1 MLNKPFKP
9 PALIRKPSE
18 SHPIPGPPVEPPSAP
33 PSKKRRIS
41 YDNDDPPRPSPAP
54 VPARK
59 PLLQVV
65 NPARVDTPYD
75 DTTSGYYTVLW
86 RKPTA
91 KKHKTWDGDAILCL
105 SNGYAQLQDTSGR
118 PMGKTMWSK
127 PLEPGSTLSV
137 GGKELE
143 VDAVISKQDFL
154 AGRHVLSANGP
165 VAPKPAVTQSSN
177 NKPLLTVNPTQV
189 QKIAVKSSGKPDV
202 GLSVPASTQSRPPTS
217 KFRNPLLTST
227 TLPKQS
233 NTTMPQAR
241 HDPDAPGALVMKRPL
256 PMHIPRGKQAVDVV
270 VDPVLSKHLRDHQ
283 RQGVQFL
290 YECVMGFGAY
300 NGRGAILADEMGL
313 GKTLQTIT
321 LVWTLLKQNFVYDDP
336 PAVKKAIIVCPAG
349 VVSNWRKEFRK
360 WLGIERLGVFVADEP
375 GKRLTDFTRGKCYNV
390 MVIGYEKLLKSH
402 EDIKKHC
409 NVDLIV
415 LDEGHKLKTAKGKTA
430 QAIRNL
436 GTDRIVLLSGT
447 PFSNNLLEF
456 HTVADLVNPGI
467 FGKLNAFKREF
478 DGPIVRGQQP
488 DATAKEREKGTARYE
503 ELDKLSKQFMLRRT
517 ADILSK
523 YLPPK
528 TEHVLL
534 CRPTAAQAQV
544 YRSVLASPAF
554 GAALGSNENAL
565 QLINILKQVCNS
577 PKLLSATKKDESPNP
592 VMAAILEA
600 IPSKLLNSRAS
611 AKLHVLDGLLHR
623 IRTTTD
629 EKVVLVS
636 HYTSTLNILEEL
648 LNSLSYTCLRIDGST
663 PASKRQ
669 EMINKFNNSNADRCF
684 VFLLSAK
691 AGGVGIN
698 LIGASRLVLYDIDWN
713 PAHDLQAM
721 ARIHRDGQKRPCR
734 IYRLLTMG
742 ALDEKIFQRQVT
754 KQGLADSVI
763 DSKSSSASFTKE
775 ELRDLFT
782 LNDDA
787 ECQTHRLICCPCGG
801 RGNGGG
807 LVPAAAAAAA
817 AAAADENGGAAK
829 DSASETTADDDDD
842 DDDAGNDDDAG
853 DGDSEDDLPDLP
865 TLLRASQVDMEGQEK
880 RLSEARRAPK
890 GEKAKMVSLMQY
902 AHVDTSLISGCSDG
916 LAAAAA
922 PSELVV
928 AGPSGDG
935 HAGGEQDVV
944 DFEALIDDEP
954 LMDVIKEEG
963 SRVRFVFSKTSS

>member
-9 PALIRKPSE
+9 PSLIRKPSE
-18 SHPIPGPPVEPPSAP
+18 NQSAPRPPADPPSEP

-41 YDNDDPPRPSPAP
+41 HNNDDPPKPSPAP
-54 VPARK
+54 VTVRK

-65 NPARVDTPYD
+65 NPARADITLKNHED
-75 DTTSGYYTVLW
+75 SGEVHYAVLW

-91 KKHKTWDGDAILCL
+91 KKHKTWDGDAILCV

-143 VDAVISKQDFL
+143 IDAVISKPDFL
-154 AGRHVLSANGP
+154 AGKPPQSTNTPVQHKPTIAQSAN
-165 VAPKPAVTQSSN
+165 K
-177 NKPLLTVNPTQV
+177 KPLLTVKPTQA
-189 QKIAVKSSGKPDV
+189 QKPAAKPTGKPDV
-202 GLSVPASTQSRPPTS
+202 GPVSTQSRPLTS
-217 KFRNPLLTST
+217 KFKNPLLTST
-227 TLPKQS
+227 TLPKQT
-233 NTTMPQAR
+233 NTAIPQPR
-241 HDPDAPGALVMKRPL
+241 HDPNALGALVMRRPM
-256 PMHIPRGKQAVDVV
+256 PMDIPKGKQVVDVV

-283 RQGVQFL
+283 RQGVKFL
-290 YECVMGFGAY
+290 YDCVMGLGAY
-300 NGRGAILADEMGL
+300 NGRGVILADEMGL

-321 LVWTLLKQNFVYDDP
+321 LVWTLLKQNFVYEDP
-336 PAVKKAIIVCPAG
+336 PVVKKAIVVCPAG
-349 VVSNWRKEFRK
+349 VVGNWRREFRK
-360 WLGIERLGVFVADEP
+360 WLGNERLGVFVADESK
-375 GKRLTDFTRGKCYNV
+375 KRLTDFTRGKCYHV
-390 MVIGYEKLLKSH
+390 MIIGYEKLLKSH
-402 EDIKKHC
+402 EDIKEQC

-415 LDEGHKLKTAKGKTA
+415 LDEGHKLKAAKGKTA
-430 QAIRNL
+430 QAIRDL

-456 HTVADLVNPGI
+456 HAVADLVNPGV

-478 DGPIVRGQQP
+478 EGPIVRGQQP
-488 DATAKEREKGTARYE
+488 DATAKEREKGTERYE

-517 ADILSK
+517 ADILAK

-534 CRPTAAQAQV
+534 CRPTTAQAQV

-577 PKLLSATKKDESPNP
+577 PKLLSATKKDETPNP
-592 VMAAILEA
+592 LMTSILEA
-600 IPSKLLNSRAS
+600 IPPKLLNSKAS
-611 AKLHVLDGLLHR
+611 AKFHVLDGLLHR

-629 EKVVLVS
+629 EKIVIVS
-636 HYTSTLNILEEL
+636 HYTSTLNILEDML
-648 LNSLSYTCLRIDGST
+648 RALSYSCLRVDGST
-663 PASKRQ
+663 PSNKRQ
-669 EMINKFNNSNADRCF
+669 ELINKFNTSSADRCF
-684 VFLLSAK
+684 AFLLSAK

-698 LIGASRLVLYDIDWN
+698 LVGASRLVLYDIDWN

-763 DSKSSSASFTKE
+763 DSKSSSASFTRE

-782 LNDDA
+782 LNEEGDGG
-787 ECQTHRLICCPCGG
+787 CQTHKLICCPCGG

-807 LVPAAAAAAA
+807 LVPASAAA
-817 AAAADENGGAAK
+817 
-829 DSASETTADDDDD
+829 SEDGDDDGKEESDD
-842 DDDAGNDDDAG
+842 
-853 DGDSEDDLPDLP
+853 ELPEVP
-865 TLLRASQVDMEGQEK
+865 MLLRASQVDMEQQEK
-880 RLSEARRAPK
+880 RLREGRAGAANTK
-890 GEKAKMVSLMQY
+890 EKAKMVSLMQY
-902 AHVDTSLISGCSDG
+902 AHVDTALITKKSDAG
-916 LAAAAA
+916 SSAETTGDAADDEQQEEEDDAA
-922 PSELVV
+922 
-928 AGPSGDG
+928 
-935 HAGGEQDVV
+935 V

-954 LMDVIKEEG
+954 LMDVIKEDG
-963 SRVRFVFSKTSS
+963 SRVRFVFSKTSA

>member
-18 SHPIPGPPVEPPSAP
+18 NQPTAPDPPSEPPA
-33 PSKKRRIS
+33 KKRRIS
-41 YDNDDPPRPSPAP
+41 HDNDDPPKPPPAS

-59 PLLQVV
+59 PLVQVV
-65 NPARVDTPYD
+65 NPARVDSTPKPREGS
-75 DTTSGYYTVLW
+75 TGTYYAVLW

-105 SNGYAQLQDTSGR
+105 SNGYAQLHDTAGR

-127 PLEPGSTLSV
+127 PLEPGSTLTV

-143 VDAVISKQDFL
+143 IDAVISKQDFL
-154 AGRHVLSANGP
+154 AGWRANDP
-165 VAPKPAVTQSSN
+165 VEPKPAATQSSN
-177 NKPLLTVNPTQV
+177 NKPLLTAKPTQV
-189 QKIAVKSSGKPDV
+189 QKATVKSSETSDV
-202 GLSVPASTQSRPPTS
+202 GLSAPASTQSRPPTS
-217 KFRNPLLTST
+217 KFKNPLLAST
-227 TLPKQS
+227 VLPTQS
-233 NTTMPQAR
+233 NTEVPQPR
-241 HDPDAPGALVMKRPL
+241 HDPDAPGALVMKRPRPMNL
-256 PMHIPRGKQAVDVV
+256 PKGRQAVDVV

-290 YECVMGFGAY
+290 YECVMGLGAY
-300 NGRGAILADEMGL
+300 NGLGAILADEMGL

-321 LVWTLLKQNFVYDDP
+321 LIWTLLKQNFVYEDP
-336 PAVKKAIIVCPAG
+336 PVVKKAIIVCPAG
-349 VVSNWRKEFRK
+349 VVGNWRKEFRK
-360 WLGIERLGVFVADEP
+360 WLGIERLGVFVADESR
-375 GKRLTDFTRGKCYNV
+375 KRLTDFTRGKCYNV

-415 LDEGHKLKTAKGKTA
+415 LDEGHKLKGAKGKTA

-478 DGPIVRGQQP
+478 EGPIVRGQQP
-488 DATAKEREKGTARYE
+488 DASAKDREKGTARYE

-577 PKLLSATKKDESPNP
+577 PRLLSATKKDESPNP
-592 VMAAILEA
+592 VMAAILES
-600 IPSKLLNSRAS
+600 IPSKLINSKAS

-623 IRTTTD
+623 IKTTTD

-636 HYTSTLNILEEL
+636 HYTSTLDILEEL
-648 LNSLSYTCLRIDGST
+648 LNSLSYTCLRVDGST
-663 PASKRQ
+663 PANKRQ
-669 EMINKFNNSNADRCF
+669 DMINKFNNSDANRCF

-721 ARIHRDGQKRPCR
+721 ARIHRDGQKRPCK

-763 DSKSSSASFTKE
+763 DSKSSSSSFTKE

-782 LNDDA
+782 LNEDN
-787 ECQTHRLICCPCGG
+787 ECQTHKLICCPCGG

-807 LVPAAAAAAA
+807 LVPAVD
-817 AAAADENGGAAK
+817 ADGAVK
-829 DSASETTADDDDD
+829 DSASETAADDDAHESDD
-842 DDDAGNDDDAG
+842 
-853 DGDSEDDLPDLP
+853 ELPDLP
-865 TLLRASQVDMEGQEK
+865 MLLRASQVDMEEQER
-880 RLSEARRAPK
+880 RLSEARVPK
-890 GEKAKMVSLMQY
+890 KEKAKMISLMQY
-902 AHVDTSLISGCSDG
+902 AHVDTSLIISDK
-916 LAAAAA
+916 AAAAR
-922 PSELVV
+922 SEAEGVV
-928 AGPSGDG
+928 D
-935 HAGGEQDVV
+935 EQDVV

-963 SRVRFVFSKTSS
+963 SRVKFVFSKTSS